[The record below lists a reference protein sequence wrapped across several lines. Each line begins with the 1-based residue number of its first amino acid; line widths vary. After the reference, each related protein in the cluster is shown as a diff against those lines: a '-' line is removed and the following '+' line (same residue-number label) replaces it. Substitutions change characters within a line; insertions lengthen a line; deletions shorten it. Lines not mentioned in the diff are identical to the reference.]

1 MKYLALTSL
10 ETSLSL
16 YHFRAKAQIRQEFKN
31 ESKKEV
37 LLWRFMEDFGLEC
50 YTLRDH
56 NSF

>member
-1 MKYLALTSL
+1 MEYLALTNFD
-10 ETSLSL
+10 LSL
-16 YHFRAKAQIRQEFKN
+16 CNLPNSCKGPKEQEFKN